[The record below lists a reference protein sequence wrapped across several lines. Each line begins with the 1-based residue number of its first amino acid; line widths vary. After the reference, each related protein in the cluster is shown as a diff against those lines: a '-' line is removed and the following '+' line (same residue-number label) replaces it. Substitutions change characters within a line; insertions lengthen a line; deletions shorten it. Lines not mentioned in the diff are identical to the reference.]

1 MWAGGNGSPA
11 QAFWSS
17 MRLYVLSAICLIAS
31 GCTADSSREEVAGS
45 VVSGNHSPV
54 VHEATIVPAPI
65 VLDAPISVQIHADD
79 QDRDALTFHY
89 QWMANGRPLDGQTAP
104 TLPVSLLKQGA
115 TVSVEIVPDDGKTR
129 GAIYRTAAATVVN
142 TPPIISSLSVRPQ
155 PAKPGDKLEVLVEA
169 GDPDHDRFELSFRW
183 WRNGTVVKEGD
194 EALLDTTGYS
204 QKDVVTVEATSW
216 DRTAKGKPMRSE
228 PLVLGN
234 SPPTIMSTPSAP
246 AGRERYEYGVKAIDP
261 EGDLIRYRL
270 ETAPPGMT
278 IDADTGH
285 IAWQAAPELTGTYK
299 VRVVAEDSQGGTA
312 FQEFDVTL
320 ANPIPSK
327 SDAV

>member
-1 MWAGGNGSPA
+1 
-11 QAFWSS
+11 

-31 GCTADSSREEVAGS
+31 GCTADTSHDGAAGP
-45 VVSGNHSPV
+45 VVSGNHTPV
-54 VHEATIVPAPI
+54 VHEAMIVPTPI

-89 QWMANGRPLDGQTAP
+89 QWIANGSPLDGQTAS
-104 TLPVSLLKQGA
+104 TLPVSFLKQGA
-115 TVSVEIVPDDGKTR
+115 IVSVEIVPDDGKTR
-129 GAIYRTAAATVVN
+129 GALYRTAAATVVN

-169 GDPDHDRFELSFRW
+169 DDPDHDRFELSFRW
-183 WRNGTVVKEGD
+183 WRNATVVKEGD
-194 EALLDTTGYS
+194 EPALNTTGFS
-204 QKDVVTVEATSW
+204 PKDVVIVEVTSRDWMAT
-216 DRTAKGKPMRSE
+216 GKPMKSE
-228 PLVLGN
+228 PLMLGN
-234 SPPTIMSTPSAP
+234 SPPTITSIPSSP
-246 AGRERYEYGVKAIDP
+246 DGRERYEYVVKAFDP
-261 EGDLIRYRL
+261 EGDNIRYRL

-278 IDADTGH
+278 IEADTGH

-299 VRVVAEDSQGGTA
+299 VRVMAEDTQGGTA

-327 SDAV
+327 PEGA

>member
-1 MWAGGNGSPA
+1 
-11 QAFWSS
+11 
-17 MRLYVLSAICLIAS
+17 MRLYVLSAMCLIAG
-31 GCTADSSREEVAGS
+31 GCTGESSREGVAGS
-45 VVSGNHSPV
+45 VLSGNHSPV
-54 VHEATIVPAPI
+54 VREATIVPTPV

-104 TLPVSLLKQGA
+104 TLPVSFLKQGS

-129 GAIYRTAAATVVN
+129 GALYRTAAATVVN

-169 GDPDHDRFELSFRW
+169 DDPDHDLFELSFRW
-183 WRNGTVVKEGD
+183 WRNGTVVQEGD
-194 EALLDTTGYS
+194 EAVLDTTGYS
-204 QKDVVTVEATSW
+204 RRDVVTVEATSW
-216 DRTAKGKPMRSE
+216 DRTAKGKPMKSD
-228 PLVLGN
+228 PLMLGN
-234 SPPTIMSTPSAP
+234 SPPTIMSTPSTP
-246 AGRERYEYGVKAIDP
+246 GGMERYEYVVQAIDP
-261 EGDLIRYRL
+261 EGDHIRYRL

-278 IDADTGH
+278 IEADTGH
-285 IAWQAAPELTGTYK
+285 IVWQAAPDLTGTYK
-299 VRVVAEDSQGGTA
+299 VRVVAEDTQGGTA

-327 SDAV
+327 PEGA

>member
-1 MWAGGNGSPA
+1 MWAGEDAPPA
-11 QAFWSS
+11 QAFWST
-17 MRLYVLSAICLIAS
+17 MRLYILSAICLIAS
-31 GCTADSSREEVAGS
+31 GCTADSSSEGVAGS
-45 VVSGNHSPV
+45 VVSSNHSPV
-54 VHEATIVPAPI
+54 VHEATIIPSPV

-89 QWMANGRPLDGQTAP
+89 QWIANGRPIDGQTAA
-104 TLPVSLLKQGA
+104 TLPVSFLKQGA
-115 TVSVEIVPDDGKTR
+115 TVSVEIIPDDGKTR
-129 GAIYRTAAATVVN
+129 GAIYRTVAATVVN

-194 EALLDTTGYS
+194 EAVLDTTGYF

-216 DRTAKGKPMRSE
+216 DRTAKGKAMKSE
-228 PLVLGN
+228 PLALGN
-234 SPPTIMSTPSAP
+234 SPPTIMSTPSA
-246 AGRERYEYGVKAIDP
+246 ASGKERYEYAVRATDP
-261 EGDLIRYRL
+261 EGDSIRYRL

-278 IDADTGH
+278 IEADTGR
-285 IAWQAAPELTGTYK
+285 IAWQAAPELTGTYR
-299 VRVVAEDSQGGTA
+299 VRVVAEDAQGGTA

-320 ANPIPSK
+320 ANSIPSK
-327 SDAV
+327 SEGA